1 MNELIITVPTR
12 SNASQMQIIGRAKR
26 KKQINLIDVLNSS
39 EYIAKLEQL
48 NVTKIRKS

>member
-1 MNELIITVPTR
+1 MNELIITVPTL

-48 NVTKIRKS
+48 DISKICKS

>member
-1 MNELIITVPTR
+1 MNELTITVPTL
-12 SNASQMQIIGRAKR
+12 SNILQMQIIGRAKR